1 VVEGGGEKHAI
12 DAHTSMPEVFVS
24 YASQDTAI
32 ANAIVAALERHGV
45 KCWIAPRNVI
55 PGALYA
61 DEIIR
66 SINGAKAL
74 VVVLSASAVASPHV
88 GKEIERAS
96 SKRRPIIT
104 FRTDAAPLT
113 SALEYFLSESQW
125 IDIGADGTEA
135 AFAKL
140 MAAVQRHLTPTS
152 TEEPK
157 QHGGTAQQVSEPPR
171 RPPASARPNRRLNHP
186 LVAIISAVIAV
197 IGAYLVMDKLW
208 LSKHVAH
215 GTSPAAVAP
224 PATPAPAAI
233 SEKSVAVLPFVDMSE
248 RHNQEYFVDGLSEEL
263 IDHLARNRDLMVIG
277 RTSSFQFKGKNEDM
291 RSIGQQLGVATLLEG
306 SVRTSGK
313 NLRVTAQLIK
323 VSTGSHL
330 WSQTYDRTMGDI
342 FKVQDEIASAVVTAL
357 QAAIDPHTT
366 ISGDNSSNIEAYN
379 YFLRGRYF
387 LQKNT
392 QQDYDRALKAFQQA
406 IRLDPQYAAAW
417 AETAR
422 TYNELGKSG
431 WMPPKEAYIKARQA
445 VDRALSIDPNLAVGH
460 SVLVALESNFLF
472 DFDAARKELNLA
484 RKLDPS
490 LDDLINAEG
499 VDALRTGRV
508 DDAVNT
514 FRQATKR
521 DPLNTR
527 WWDGLTSALLGAGRL
542 TEAESAARTSIE
554 LNPTSNGAHC
564 DLGEVLLAKKATAAA
579 LAVMSAE
586 PNSDTRITCMTDVL
600 WALGRRAES
609 DALLEQVK
617 AKFADTQATS
627 IAESYALRN
636 DSDEA
641 FKWLNRAYE
650 NREPYV
656 SVVRADPAFQNL
668 RGDPRL
674 ADLLRKMNLAK

>member
-1 VVEGGGEKHAI
+1 
-12 DAHTSMPEVFVS
+12 
-24 YASQDTAI
+24 
-32 ANAIVAALERHGV
+32 
-45 KCWIAPRNVI
+45 
-55 PGALYA
+55 
-61 DEIIR
+61 
-66 SINGAKAL
+66 
-74 VVVLSASAVASPHV
+74 
-88 GKEIERAS
+88 
-96 SKRRPIIT
+96 
-104 FRTDAAPLT
+104 
-113 SALEYFLSESQW
+113 
-125 IDIGADGTEA
+125 
-135 AFAKL
+135 
-140 MAAVQRHLTPTS
+140 
-152 TEEPK
+152 
-157 QHGGTAQQVSEPPR
+157 
-171 RPPASARPNRRLNHP
+171 
-186 LVAIISAVIAV
+186 
-197 IGAYLVMDKLW
+197 
-208 LSKHVAH
+208 
-215 GTSPAAVAP
+215 
-224 PATPAPAAI
+224 
-233 SEKSVAVLPFVDMSE
+233 
-248 RHNQEYFVDGLSEEL
+248 
-263 IDHLARNRDLMVIG
+263 
-277 RTSSFQFKGKNEDM
+277 
-291 RSIGQQLGVATLLEG
+291 
-306 SVRTSGK
+306 
-313 NLRVTAQLIK
+313 
-323 VSTGSHL
+323 
-330 WSQTYDRTMGDI
+330 MGDI

-366 ISGDNSSNIEAYN
+366 ISRDNSSNIEAYN

-392 QQDYDRALKAFQQA
+392 QQDYDLALEAFQQA

-431 WMPPKEAYIKARQA
+431 WMPPNEAYIKARQA

-499 VDALRTGRV
+499 VDALRAGRV
-508 DDAVNT
+508 DDAVKT

-542 TEAESAARTSIE
+542 TEAESAARNSIK

-564 DLGEVLLAKKATAAA
+564 DLGEVLLAEKATAAA

-609 DALLEQVK
+609 DALLEEVK

-636 DSDEA
+636 DGDEA

-674 ADLLRKMNLAK
+674 ADFLRKMNLAK

>member
-1 VVEGGGEKHAI
+1 MDEGDGEGRA
-12 DAHTSMPEVFVS
+12 TSAQSATPDVFIS
-24 YASQDTAI
+24 YASQDA
-32 ANAIVAALERHGV
+32 AVASAVVAALERQGI
-45 KCWIAPRNVI
+45 KCWIAPRDVT

-74 VVVLSASAVASPHV
+74 VLVLSTSAVASPHV

-96 SKRRPIIT
+96 SKRRPIIAV
-104 FRTDAAPLT
+104 RIDSAPLT
-113 SALEYFLSESQW
+113 MALEYFLSESQW
-125 IDIGADGTEA
+125 VDIGADGTEA

-140 MAAVQRHLTPTS
+140 VAAVQRHLTPTPM
-152 TEEPK
+152 EEPK
-157 QHGGTAQQVSEPPR
+157 RHGGTAQQVSEPLR
-171 RPPASARPNRRLNHP
+171 RTATSARPNRRLGRP
-186 LVAIISAVIAV
+186 FVAIISAVIAV

-208 LSKHVAH
+208 LSKHVAQ
-215 GTSPAAVAP
+215 GTPPAAVAP
-224 PATPAPAAI
+224 PETPAPAAI
-233 SEKSVAVLPFVDMSE
+233 PEKSVAVLPFVDMSE
-248 RHNQEYFVDGLSEEL
+248 RHDQEYFVDGLSEEL
-263 IDHLARNRDLMVIG
+263 IDHLAHNPDLMVAG

-291 RSIGQQLGVATLLEG
+291 RSIGQRLGVATLLEG
-306 SVRTSGK
+306 SVRTSGR

-323 VSTGSHL
+323 GSTGSHL

-342 FKVQDEIASAVVTAL
+342 FKVQDEIATAVVNAL
-357 QAAIDPHTT
+357 QAAIGPRTT
-366 ISGDNSSNIEAYN
+366 FSGDNSSNIEAYN

-392 QQDYDRALKAFQQA
+392 RQDCVVALEAFQQA
-406 IRLDPQYAAAW
+406 IRLDPHYAAAW

-460 SVLVALESNFLF
+460 SILVALDSNFLF
-472 DFDAARKELNLA
+472 DFDAASKELNLA

-490 LDDLINAEG
+490 LADLINSEG
-499 VDALRTGRV
+499 VDALRAGRV

-527 WWDGLTSALLGAGRL
+527 WWDGLSYALYAAGRL
-542 TEAESAARTSIE
+542 KEAESAARTSIE

-564 DLGEVLLAKKATAAA
+564 NLGEILLAEKATDAA

-586 PNSDTRITCMTDVL
+586 PISDTRITCMTDVL

-609 DALLEQVK
+609 DALLEEEK
-617 AKFADTQATS
+617 AKFSDTQAFS
-627 IAESYALRN
+627 IADSYALRN
-636 DSDEA
+636 DTDEA

-656 SVVRADPAFQNL
+656 SVVLGDPAFQKL

-674 ADLLRKMNLAK
+674 ADLLRKMTLLK